1 MLKHSQT
8 IEGNYVIWE
17 TRSKKKKFKKNK
29 YVDTYKTV
37 YFIFMKSSGNLVK
50 ITKLLNVCG
59 R

>member
-1 MLKHSQT
+1 M
-8 IEGNYVIWE
+8 GNEIY
-17 TRSKKKKFKKNK
+17 KKKFKKNK

-37 YFIFMKSSGNLVK
+37 YFIFMKSLDNLVK